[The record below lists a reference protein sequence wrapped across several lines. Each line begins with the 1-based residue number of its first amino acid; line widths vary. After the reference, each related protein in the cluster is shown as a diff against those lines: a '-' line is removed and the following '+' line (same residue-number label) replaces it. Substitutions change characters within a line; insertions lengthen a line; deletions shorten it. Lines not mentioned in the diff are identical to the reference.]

1 MSGEHPVNIEY
12 AKHVLFGEH
21 PVNTMNT
28 EIDRFPVSDLP
39 DRYSI
44 KRTALY
50 ERLNA
55 LDIKPQKL
63 GNKSYI
69 DGYQLQELDELHA
82 HIQRGGGIADFLQEQ
97 GYSSS
102 EHTEQTG
109 QLAQAD
115 QTGSLMAVVEVIA
128 SRLVPAIV
136 SKLTPAPA
144 PLAHLEALERAY
156 EKGWLLST
164 SEVAQLFRL
173 SAKTIRGYGDSF
185 EEAGFI
191 FTRTGTRAHGE
202 TAWEVSK
209 LRSDQ

>member
-1 MSGEHPVNIEY
+1 MEY
-12 AKHVLFGEH
+12 AKCVLFGEH
-21 PVNTMNT
+21 PVNTMDV

-39 DRYSI
+39 DRYSV

-55 LDIKPQKL
+55 LNIKPQKL

-69 DGYQLQELDELHA
+69 EGDQLLHLDELHN

-97 GYSSS
+97 GYPPS
-102 EHTEQTG
+102 EHSEQTK
-109 QLAQAD
+109 QLAQVNQPGA
-115 QTGSLMAVVEVIA
+115 LLAVVEVIA

-209 LRSDQ
+209 LQASQQQLGE